1 MPSFV
6 LITSLN
12 LYFSREGKL
21 LQVKQQE
28 AEQNSFV
35 GFVSFFANLQDYQ
48 GALQYKK
55 YLRFIF
61 HIVIEK
67 VHLVSCLVTML
78 QDRLIFQRSQLK
90 CFQGIIKKYQ
100 RENLAESYTKV
111 THESSIV
118 SSESK
123 K

>member
-1 MPSFV
+1 
-6 LITSLN
+6 
-12 LYFSREGKL
+12 
-21 LQVKQQE
+21 
-28 AEQNSFV
+28 
-35 GFVSFFANLQDYQ
+35 
-48 GALQYKK
+48 
-55 YLRFIF
+55 
-61 HIVIEK
+61 
-67 VHLVSCLVTML
+67 ML

-90 CFQGIIKKYQ
+90 YFQGIIKKYQ